1 MKRLYPTKALHRVTE
16 ITPELLEAMGVRGLL
31 LDVDDTLSSHGSQ
44 TPWPGAVEWA
54 AEMTQKGFRLLIL
67 SNNTGKRVAPF
78 AAQFGLPWLS
88 RAAKPLPVG
97 YLRGARRLGL
107 PLCQCAAV
115 GDQVFTDILGAGL
128 CGMQSILLDPIDDN
142 PERFPRRRRWEQ
154 PIRREIV
161 ARERTKARREGT
173 KGGQE

>member
-78 AAQFGLPWLS
+78 AEQFGLPWLS

-107 PLCQCAAV
+107 PLRQCAAV
-115 GDQVFTDILGAGL
+115 GGSGVHGYSGSRLVRDAVHPAG
-128 CGMQSILLDPIDDN
+128 PH
-142 PERFPRRRRWEQ
+142 
-154 PIRREIV
+154 
-161 ARERTKARREGT
+161 
-173 KGGQE
+173 

>member
-78 AAQFGLPWLS
+78 AEQFGLPWLS

-97 YLRGARRLGL
+97 YLRGARRLGASS
-107 PLCQCAAV
+107 PPV
-115 GDQVFTDILGAGL
+115 
-128 CGMQSILLDPIDDN
+128 
-142 PERFPRRRRWEQ
+142 RRRRGSGVHGYSGSRLVRDAVH
-154 PIRREIV
+154 P
-161 ARERTKARREGT
+161 AGPH
-173 KGGQE
+173 